1 MKDTRKNIL
10 SAVMIFAAAFVAFT
24 LIMMVSM
31 HGTIWQAVSTPIPW
45 LFATICGTA
54 GFVIRENNVNFDNN
68 VVGRVFQ

>member
-1 MKDTRKNIL
+1 
-10 SAVMIFAAAFVAFT
+10 MIVAAAFVAFT
-24 LIMMVSM
+24 WIMRVSR